1 MGWLTLG
8 TTASSSSSGTC
19 TTLTAMVHWT
29 RTTSNAWPFATPS
42 LKARASGMRPLSR
55 RTKRSWLTC
64 GTRSLSWLILTRIT
78 KSQPKSSK
86 RESRFLVKE
95 KASQIC
101 QMLSDFSLTLNSEPL
116 TLTVTVPLALPHG
129 PCDDILLSPFFHSLL
144 LHYHHQYY
152 SRPRHEFLSSFH
164 CQHQER
170 NGAVSRRANSFGI
183 STLLAFHFTTDLKKA
198 RRVSL
203 KTANSK

>member
-29 RTTSNAWPFATPS
+29 RTTSNAWPFVTPS

-64 GTRSLSWLILTRIT
+64 GTGSLSWLILTRIT

-116 TLTVTVPLALPHG
+116 TLTVTVPLALPNSEFCVNRMAYKSIG
-129 PCDDILLSPFFHSLL
+129 ELDAAYEKLLNDD
-144 LHYHHQYY
+144 
-152 SRPRHEFLSSFH
+152 
-164 CQHQER
+164 
-170 NGAVSRRANSFGI
+170 
-183 STLLAFHFTTDLKKA
+183 DKKA
-198 RRVSL
+198 GGI
-203 KTANSK
+203 T